1 MSGSVGDNTA
11 RASGVIASAGGG
23 AWNFI
28 SSTALDAATITVTG
42 LDSTYDKYQF
52 VLSNVHVDTEHS
64 GSQHV
69 YARAI
74 QGGSPVAGGS
84 YEYGATDI
92 QSNGSSLNAYYDTG
106 TSSFKISHNGTS
118 LPTDEVLDLTL
129 DIYHPASTTTWLTA
143 YWEKVGYTHDNRINI
158 NVGGGQLKET
168 AATTGIQFLLAAGAF
183 DGGNVRLY
191 GLANSQEIIMTRYI
205 RIDNVRRQ
213 MTAEEEA
220 AKDADEAQNA
230 IYEQAKAEAVAQK
243 ATDKASAKAKLIAGE
258 ALTQAEADT
267 IVIQII

>member
-11 RASGVIASAGGG
+11 RASGVIASAGGGG

-52 VLSNVHVDTEHS
+52 VLSNVHVDDENS

-74 QGGSPVAGGS
+74 QGGSPVTASS

-92 QSNGSSLNAYYDTG
+92 QSNGSSINAYYDSG
-106 TSSFKISHNGTS
+106 TDRFRICHNGTS
-118 LPTDEVLDLTL
+118 VPTAEGLDITL

-143 YWEKVGYTHDNRINI
+143 YWEKVGYSHDNRENI
-158 NVGGGQLKET
+158 NVGGGQLKTT

-191 GLANSQEIIMTRYI
+191 GLANS
-205 RIDNVRRQ
+205 
-213 MTAEEEA
+213 
-220 AKDADEAQNA
+220 
-230 IYEQAKAEAVAQK
+230 
-243 ATDKASAKAKLIAGE
+243 
-258 ALTQAEADT
+258 
-267 IVIQII
+267 

>member
-1 MSGSVGDNTA
+1 MSGIITDNLG
-11 RASGVIASAGGG
+11 RSSGLVKSGGGGG

-52 VLSNVHVDTEHS
+52 VLSNVHVDDENS

-74 QGGSPVAGGS
+74 QGGSPWTS
-84 YEYGATDI
+84 NHYIFGATTM
-92 QSNGSSLNAYYDTG
+92 GSHQNQVDSYYDTG
-106 TSSFKISHNGTS
+106 TSSFRIADNGTS
-118 LPTDEVLDLTL
+118 TPTAEGLDITL

-143 YWEKVGYTHDNRINI
+143 YWEKVGYSHDNRENI
-158 NVGGGQLKET
+158 NVGGGQLKTT

-191 GLANSQEIIMTRYI
+191 GLANS
-205 RIDNVRRQ
+205 
-213 MTAEEEA
+213 
-220 AKDADEAQNA
+220 
-230 IYEQAKAEAVAQK
+230 
-243 ATDKASAKAKLIAGE
+243 
-258 ALTQAEADT
+258 
-267 IVIQII
+267 